1 MESLLSQ
8 IDKTKL
14 PKHVAIIM
22 DGNGRWAEKHG
33 LKRVAGHREGSR
45 AVRAVVT
52 TSRKM
57 GIPVLTL
64 YAFSSENWS
73 RPLSE
78 IRTLMS
84 LLKEFLI
91 QEKKTLLQ
99 NNIRLKVIGNMAKL
113 PKLVLSEI
121 FKVEKETE
129 HNDGMVLNIALS
141 YGGREE
147 IVRATQK
154 ILKEGK
160 TKINEKTFSQYLD
173 TQGLPDPDLLIR
185 SSGEMRISNFL
196 LWQCAYSEFYFT
208 DTLWPD
214 FNEEEF
220 YKALHAYQLRKRR
233 YGRTH

>member
-1 MESLLSQ
+1 MTLLDQ
-8 IDKTKL
+8 IDKSKL

-22 DGNGRWAEKHG
+22 DGNGRWAQRHG
-33 LKRVAGHREGSR
+33 LKRAHGHREGSK

-52 TSRKM
+52 AARKM
-57 GIPVLTL
+57 GISVLTL

-91 QEKKTLLQ
+91 QEKKTLLE
-99 NNIRLKVIGNMAKL
+99 NNIRLKIIGNSKKL
-113 PKLVLSEI
+113 PKLILREI
-121 FKVEKETE
+121 FKVEKETQ
-129 HNDGMVLNIALS
+129 HKDGMILNIALS

-147 IVRATQK
+147 IIQATQK
-154 ILKEGK
+154 ILKTGN
-160 TKINEKTFSQYLD
+160 TKINEKTFSQYLY
-173 TQGLPDPDLLIR
+173 TEGLPDPDLLIR

-214 FNEEEF
+214 FREEEF
-220 YKALHAYQLRKRR
+220 YKALHAFQLRERR
-233 YGRTH
+233 YGRVH

>member
-1 MESLLSQ
+1 MSLLSQ

-14 PKHVAIIM
+14 PQHVAIIM
-22 DGNGRWAEKHG
+22 DGNGRWAEMHG
-33 LKRVAGHREGSR
+33 LKRVHGHREGSR

-52 TSRKM
+52 TARKM

-64 YAFSSENWS
+64 YAFSSENWN

-91 QEKKTLLQ
+91 QEKKTLLE
-99 NNIRLKVIGNMAKL
+99 NNIRLKVIGNSKKL
-113 PKLVLSEI
+113 PQLVLREI
-121 FKVEKETE
+121 YKVEKETQ
-129 HNDGMVLNIALS
+129 HNNGMVLNIALS

-147 IVRATQK
+147 IVNAVKK
-154 ILKEGK
+154 IIREGK
-160 TKINEKTFSQYLD
+160 TKINEKIFSQYLY

-220 YKALHAYQLRKRR
+220 YKALHTFQLRKRR
-233 YGRTH
+233 YGRIH

>member
-1 MESLLSQ
+1 MSLLSQ

-14 PKHVAIIM
+14 PQHVAIIM
-22 DGNGRWAEKHG
+22 DGNGRWAEMHG
-33 LKRVAGHREGSR
+33 LKRVHGHREGSR

-52 TSRKM
+52 TARKM

-64 YAFSSENWS
+64 YAFSSENWN

-91 QEKKTLLQ
+91 QEKKTLLE
-99 NNIRLKVIGNMAKL
+99 NNIRLKVIGNSKKL
-113 PKLVLSEI
+113 PQLVLREI
-121 FKVEKETE
+121 YKVEKETQ
-129 HNDGMVLNIALS
+129 HNNGMVLNIALS

-147 IVRATQK
+147 IVNAVRK
-154 ILKEGK
+154 IIRGGN
-160 TKINEKTFSQYLD
+160 TKINEKIFSQYLY

-220 YKALHAYQLRKRR
+220 YKALHTFQLRKRR
-233 YGRTH
+233 YGRIH